1 MLDDISSVA
10 AAFALDVDRGVV
22 TRARLAYG
30 GVAPTPR
37 EPSEAEQAL
46 SARLSIAASSIWLVR
61 LERYFTPLSDVRASA
76 AYRQAMV
83 VNLFERFTWEC
94 AAP

>member
-1 MLDDISSVA
+1 
-10 AAFALDVDRGVV
+10 
-22 TRARLAYG
+22 LAYG
-30 GVAPTPR
+30 GVAPTPVR
-37 EPSEAEQAL
+37 AALVEQTLIGAPFDRHL
-46 SARLSIAASSIWLVR
+46 VDLVR
-61 LERYFTPLSDVRASA
+61 TPLERSFTPISDVRASA